1 MYYNMRIKTIKRT
14 FSTLTKLIEKSQLI
28 KIDSLNEDLAN
39 LFLKINDIGEEAV
52 KIKELQ
58 EIYDL
63 KKEEI
68 NHIEQVFDSVNRKL
82 RDTNKSSI
90 RRLETEFETGGNIR
104 LEEGKAS
111 DKWYVSCVDLIK
123 SRFHAD
129 DLAKYDIGGIN
140 IKRVVRIHNRFLK
153 NKFE

>member
-1 MYYNMRIKTIKRT
+1 MRKKMYYNMRIKTIKRT

-39 LFLKINDIGEEAV
+39 LFLKINDIGEEAL

-68 NHIEQVFDSVNRKL
+68 NHIEQVFDAVNKKL

-104 LEEGKAS
+104 L
-111 DKWYVSCVDLIK
+111 
-123 SRFHAD
+123 
-129 DLAKYDIGGIN
+129 
-140 IKRVVRIHNRFLK
+140 
-153 NKFE
+153 

>member
-58 EIYDL
+58 
-63 KKEEI
+63 
-68 NHIEQVFDSVNRKL
+68 
-82 RDTNKSSI
+82 
-90 RRLETEFETGGNIR
+90 
-104 LEEGKAS
+104 
-111 DKWYVSCVDLIK
+111 
-123 SRFHAD
+123 
-129 DLAKYDIGGIN
+129 
-140 IKRVVRIHNRFLK
+140 
-153 NKFE
+153 